1 MIIHKNLRL
10 CGGTFFFLLL
20 KANDSSEASQDLRFK
35 YFLNVVDP
43 DAVKDLMDG
52 EVDKLHTY
60 ASNFRNGRE
69 VPKKGKY
76 IRLGNAQ
83 VCSMFKDEM
92 DADKMAALNRVKK
105 YVDDYIPERSRQW
118 LVRAL
123 LELIHLDESI
133 PENAMFYAKPGF
145 LPTYKSEL
153 MGEDAEISFYDF
165 LLGIWFYVY
174 ENCADNTVGERTIR
188 SLSTDV
194 KSNVQSQFSAS
205 SIGVSE
211 QFQGVKVSFDFGITA
226 DDEDEE
232 GISENR
238 VVYLKGDDVAP
249 DLSTFDPEND
259 IVFVSAQEVNEPI
272 KGKFAKYMYAA
283 YKKHSNKR
291 TFIYDTERPFR
302 DFYVCNGIS
311 KRVHAGIVNFRG
323 DVETRN
329 GYERP
334 FQYSTICD
342 FQNLK
347 NMIVGQGGL
356 GKTML
361 VNHIFL
367 TTIEEYETEGCLP
380 IVTTLSD
387 YVPKEKDLLFLI
399 CQAVTRYDSKLQL
412 SDIVEQLDEGHTVI
426 LLDGLD
432 EVKKEYI
439 NEIIKELEYLGD
451 LYPDNAYIIS
461 SRNIPEVRLVN
472 NYSIY
477 DLQPLTEAQAF
488 EMVEKL
494 DPLYIEDDTKK
505 RFIRDVKNR
514 RFRFN
519 EREKKEFFGNPLFL
533 TIMLISYSQTNDIPT
548 QRYLFYEQ
556 AYRALATKH
565 DGLKGITRKF
575 FTGLNERDFQKVFGQ
590 FCADSYADYCL
601 KFERPLLDKYL
612 QKVIDENGLDT
623 TVDMFFKD
631 ITEKLCL
638 MYLDGT
644 EYRFIHRSFQE
655 YFAAYYFTTL
665 MDEEY
670 KDVYDMLCEL
680 DSKIVSDETIS
691 MLYGLDDKKC
701 EKYVIIPFIE
711 SFVEYDA
718 DKEFYDYDEEYKDFI
733 TRFYPEIEYVTG
745 ELDDEMA
752 DNQIRSALYKFLVE
766 NYDLKKDISGID
778 FDNDEGWADKTEQ
791 YYSVEDYRSD
801 PQYGDCSFETS
812 LYRFTDDEGNPYEGV
827 TISEAGY
834 LCTVDM
840 CKAAYPSSLIKDNR
854 WDIFKNSTFPLREE
868 FDDIIKLLKELKA
881 KWSDAPKKKKRFG
894 LGN

>member
-52 EVDKLHTY
+52 EVEKLHTY
-60 ASNFRNGRE
+60 ASNFRNGRK

-76 IRLGNAQ
+76 IRLGNQQ
-83 VCSMFKDEM
+83 VCSIFKDEV
-92 DADKMAALNRVKK
+92 ATDKMAALNRVKLF
-105 YVDDYIPERSRQW
+105 VDAYIPERSRLW

-133 PENAMFYAKPGF
+133 PDNKMFYTKPGF

-153 MGEDAEISFYDF
+153 MVEDADISFYDF

-174 ENCADNTVGERTIR
+174 ENYDDNSIGERTIK
-188 SLSTDV
+188 SLSTEV
-194 KSNVQSQFSAS
+194 RPNVQSEFSAF

-211 QFQGVKVSFDFGITA
+211 KFQSARVSFDFGITKDGDVEEKEDRIVFLTE
-226 DDEDEE
+226 DD
-232 GISENR
+232 I
-238 VVYLKGDDVAP
+238 VP
-249 DLSTFDPEND
+249 DLSSFAPEND
-259 IVFVSAQEVNEPI
+259 IVFVSAKEVKGII
-272 KGKFAKYMYAA
+272 KGKFAKYMAAA

-302 DFYVCNGIS
+302 DFYVCNDIS
-311 KRVHAGIVNFRG
+311 KRVHAGIVNVRG
-323 DVETRN
+323 EVEILN
-329 GYERP
+329 GFERP
-334 FQYSTICD
+334 FQYSSICD
-342 FQNLK
+342 FQNLR

-367 TTIEEYETEGCLP
+367 TTIGEYETEGCLP

-387 YVPKEKDLLFLI
+387 YIPKEKDLLFLI

-412 SDIVEQLDEGHTVI
+412 SDIIEQLDEGHTVV

-432 EVKKEYI
+432 EVKKEYV
-439 NEIIKELEYLGD
+439 NELIKELEYLGD

-461 SRNIPEVRLVN
+461 SRNIPEIRLVN

-477 DLQPLTEAQAF
+477 DLLPLTEPQAF

-494 DPLYIEDDTKK
+494 DPMYIDDEVKK

-514 RFRFN
+514 RFRFSDK
-519 EREKKEFFGNPLFL
+519 EKKEFFGNPLFL
-533 TIMLISYSQTNDIPT
+533 TIMLISYSQTNNIPT

-565 DGLKGITRKF
+565 DGLKGITRNF
-575 FTGLNERDFQKVFGQ
+575 FTSLNEREFQKVFGQ
-590 FCADSYADYCL
+590 FCADSYADYQL

-612 QKVIDENGLDT
+612 QKVIDDNNLDT
-623 TVDMFFKD
+623 TADMFFKD

-665 MDEEY
+665 MDDEY
-670 KDVYDMLCEL
+670 KDVYDVLSEL

-691 MLYGLDDKKC
+691 MLYGLDSKKC

-711 SFVEYDA
+711 SFVEYEE
-718 DKEFYDYDEEYKDFI
+718 DKESCDYDDEYKDFVL
-733 TRFYPEIEYVTG
+733 RFYSEIEYVTG
-745 ELDDEMA
+745 ELDDEMTN
-752 DNQIRSALYKFLVE
+752 NQIRSALYKFLVE
-766 NYDLKKDISGID
+766 NYKIKRDISGID
-778 FDNDEGWADKTEQ
+778 FDNDEGWADHLEK
-791 YYSVEDYRSD
+791 YYQVIDYRSD
-801 PQYGDCSFETS
+801 HKYGECFFESS
-812 LYRFTDDEGNPYEGV
+812 LLRFIDDEGNPYEGV
-827 TISEAGY
+827 EISDAGY

-840 CKAAYPSSLIKDNR
+840 HKVAYLGSLLKDDR
-854 WDIFKNSTFPLREE
+854 WDAFKDSSFPLREE
-868 FDDIIKLLKELKA
+868 FDDIIKLLKELKG
-881 KWSDAPKKKKRFG
+881 KWTDAPKKRKRFG